1 MNGSPISIKS
11 LSTTQNESNNLS
23 TNKES
28 NATSC
33 NNKGNS
39 VDSSDMDSENSHIVR
54 KSPFSST
61 VERGEGPLSR
71 PFQETPHLSSTEW
84 KYLEKV
90 DFVDFEELAEL
101 KSKQMTIC
109 AYRVNTFLGTPFV
122 EYVTDDGRF
131 PSITVEEADDETQ
144 ISNACYAKVM
154 NCLKLS
160 ENAGLPSVSSIRS
173 GDASIVK
180 GFYMDEQK
188 RHYVFMDLNSIP
200 AVVQNTMYHIRWATV
215 NELFE
220 KPDENGLDASV
231 KLIFEYVDD
240 MKYLYMEDGK
250 EKYPS
255 PVILYGD
262 PLLVRTVNDRL
273 GYFYYLSEKKEEE
286 KVCYVAIPPSLRN
299 ILSIHKGDLASISAE
314 TLDKYDERFCD
325 SKAVK
330 YKVDGIW
337 NWCWKDISKIMPHYR
352 GLGVTK

>member
-1 MNGSPISIKS
+1 MYCMNGSPISIKS
-11 LSTTQNESNNLS
+11 FSTTPN
-23 TNKES
+23 TKKELNS
-28 NATSC
+28 ASC
-33 NNKGNS
+33 NNQENS
-39 VDSSDMDSENSHIVR
+39 VDSSDMDSENNHIVR
-54 KSPFSST
+54 KSPFAST
-61 VERGEGPLSR
+61 IERGEGPLSR
-71 PFQETPHLSSTEW
+71 PFEETPHPSSTEW
-84 KYLEKV
+84 KYLEKA
-90 DFVDFEELAEL
+90 DFIDFEELTEL
-101 KSKQMTIC
+101 KSANISIC

-122 EYVTDDGRF
+122 EYVTEGGLF
-131 PSITVEEADDETQ
+131 PSISVEEADDETQ

-154 NCLKLS
+154 NCLRLAEK
-160 ENAGLPSVSSIRS
+160 AALPSVSSIRE
-173 GDASIVK
+173 GDASVVK
-180 GFYMDEQK
+180 GFYRDDQQ

-200 AVVQNTMYHIRWATV
+200 AVVENTMYHIRWATV
-215 NELFE
+215 YELFE

-231 KLIFEYVDD
+231 KLIFEYVDE

-262 PLLVRTVNDRL
+262 PILVRTVNDRL

-337 NWCWKDISKIMPHYR
+337 HWCWKDISKIMPHYR
-352 GLGVTK
+352 GTGVTK